1 MLTATRTTLPGLPEQ
16 VRVARRWLSAWL
28 GHEHPAEYAAVQLL
42 SEAFG
47 NSVLYARPG
56 GMVELNVELT
66 DQLVRVEVVDRGGQG
81 EPALRYEP
89 DSDRESGRGLY
100 ILDFLAKEW
109 GWERLSDQRL
119 RFWYTVGF

>member
-1 MLTATRTTLPGLPEQ
+1 MLTATRITLPGRPDQ

-28 GHEHPAEYAAVQLL
+28 GSDHPAEYAAVQLL

-56 GMVELNVELT
+56 GTVELT
-66 DQLVRVEVVDRGGQG
+66 AEQSDQVIRVEVVDHGGPG
-81 EPALRYEP
+81 EPTLRYEP

-100 ILDFLAKEW
+100 ILDFLAKDW
-109 GWERLSDQRL
+109 GWERLSDRRL
-119 RFWYTVGF
+119 RFWYTVAC